1 MKLNKSIL
9 AAALALGMAGLS
21 HAGTVYIT
29 GSTAMRGTVFQTLT
43 NVGAVFSSSPTVT
56 LYTGGTTGNNA
67 GNGATYM
74 AFQGTLVGGSGTTTI
89 ECAWSGSEAGIK
101 DVATG
106 LSENFIDPSLLDGND
121 HGTNVPATLTSQPV
135 DLAMGDNA
143 QAYSRTKTPV
153 ITANTE
159 VGVITFKWVRNNGL
173 WTGSNV
179 TASQIRQALNGFCP
193 RAVFDGNSADVNDY
207 VYVSGR
213 DNQSGTRVN
222 TFGDSLYGI
231 FSSPSQ
237 IEMNSSGVMQLVGG
251 NYAGDFGYSGG
262 GSLAATMGANTT
274 TAADQWNGKTGY
286 SVIAYLS
293 VGDAATAI
301 ANGATELTYNGV
313 AFSPAAVKEGTYTFW
328 GNEYIYKKNS
338 DSNTDAGTVYS
349 RLSLTSTGISHNC
362 DGTKAISLSAM
373 DCTRTGPT
381 TDPVHN

>member
-1 MKLNKSIL
+1 
-9 AAALALGMAGLS
+9 
-21 HAGTVYIT
+21 
-29 GSTAMRGTVFQTLT
+29 
-43 NVGAVFSSSPTVT
+43 
-56 LYTGGTTGNNA
+56 
-67 GNGATYM
+67 M

-251 NYAGDFGYSGG
+251 NYAGD
-262 GSLAATMGANTT
+262 LATPAEVLWRPPWAPTRQLQPT
-274 TAADQWNGKTGY
+274 NGMARRVT
-286 SVIAYLS
+286 LS
-293 VGDAATAI
+293 SPTLVLVMRRPRLP
-301 ANGATELTYNGV
+301 TEPR
-313 AFSPAAVKEGTYTFW
+313 S
-328 GNEYIYKKNS
+328 
-338 DSNTDAGTVYS
+338 
-349 RLSLTSTGISHNC
+349 
-362 DGTKAISLSAM
+362 
-373 DCTRTGPT
+373 
-381 TDPVHN
+381 